1 MLEKFEQVKK
11 KLSDMK
17 NVRLDE
23 QITELSNNIESD
35 ISANLIT
42 NVFEIAEKF
51 DETIQTESK
60 KANFETLSYLYK
72 KCYEG
77 LKAAS
82 FLYFGNSTQ
91 SQKYETNLLQERV
104 GFYQNSLNRVQSES
118 LKRN

>member
-1 MLEKFEQVKK
+1 MLERFEQVKR

-17 NVRLDE
+17 NIKLDE
-23 QITELSNNIESD
+23 EITELSNTIESE

-42 NVFEIAEKF
+42 SIFEITEKF

-60 KANFETLSYLYK
+60 KANFETLAYLYK

-77 LKAAS
+77 LKGAS
-82 FLYFGNSTQ
+82 FTYFGNSSQ

-104 GFYQNSLNRVQSES
+104 GFYQNSLNRIQG
-118 LKRN
+118 